1 MKTTL
6 RHIAVA
12 ILGMLAL
19 LLPAPAT
26 AAEPAQPSGTDST
39 FIQVG
44 PTQVEASLNIH
55 TEQELNDFLLSSTPK
70 DVWEDVETGNVT
82 KVTLHKEEA
91 APYTDY
97 QSYCDTFT
105 LCLMTPGGADV
116 AGFKNSGIRAGR
128 WGGVGQWRTLAISGG
143 QIRYSQNGRY
153 ITTAKKAPGH
163 GVDCPEPS
171 TWYKFESGTDIPK
184 STSPGH
190 RCPAIS
196 AGHRFIH
203 STTLM

>member
-97 QSYCDTFT
+97 QSYCDT
-105 LCLMTPGGADV
+105 LHPVPHDPRRRGCRRLQKLRHP
-116 AGFKNSGIRAGR
+116 SRALGR
-128 WGGVGQWRTLAISGG
+128 CRAMAHLGNQRRPNPIFPKRSIHHHRQKGPW
-143 QIRYSQNGRY
+143 
-153 ITTAKKAPGH
+153 
-163 GVDCPEPS
+163 
-171 TWYKFESGTDIPK
+171 TWSRLSGTVDVVQV
-184 STSPGH
+184 
-190 RCPAIS
+190 RVWN
-196 AGHRFIH
+196 
-203 STTLM
+203 